1 MRARSGWLWSAW
13 AAGAGA
19 SPTRLIRRVGLADV
33 RRIGEEV
40 GPDAPFAIVHAATD
54 SDAAAAAE
62 LLRRAVE
69 VVETP
74 SDTTPPTIVERVT
87 IHV

>member
-1 MRARSGWLWSAW
+1 MRG
-13 AAGAGA
+13 
-19 SPTRLIRRVGLADV
+19 
-33 RRIGEEV
+33 IGEEV

-69 VVETP
+69 RGRNPFRHHSADHRRACHRACLKKLKVAPGSDPGLTVMAARFMISVVQ
-74 SDTTPPTIVERVT
+74 
-87 IHV
+87 